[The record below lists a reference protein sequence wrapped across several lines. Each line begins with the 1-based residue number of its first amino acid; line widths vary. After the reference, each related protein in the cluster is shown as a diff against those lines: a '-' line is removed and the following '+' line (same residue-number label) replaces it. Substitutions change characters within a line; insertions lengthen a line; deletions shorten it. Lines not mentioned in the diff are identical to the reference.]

1 ETAVEALKAGAFD
14 FVSKPIDISVL
25 RRLVE
30 QAVKVTDKSATNSNH
45 SLASQA
51 SAPIDR
57 LIGRTPAMQELRATI
72 GKLARSQAPVY
83 ITGDSG
89 TGKELAA
96 RCIHATGP
104 RADADFVAVNCG
116 AIPAELMESEF
127 FGYRKGSFTGAD
139 RDREGLVQ
147 QADGGTLFLDEVAEL
162 PLAMQVK
169 LLRVIQERA
178 VRQVG
183 DTQEKPVDFRIISA
197 THQDLAAAVQA
208 NRFREDLF
216 YRLNVIEVRMPA
228 LRERAGDIPELTEQ
242 ILDRLVLRLH
252 LDATP
257 KLSAAALD
265 TLRAYHFPGNI
276 RELENILER
285 AVTLSDNNII
295 EPDLLRLESPL
306 AATEPTPTPTPTPA
320 PVDNEPP
327 AGDLESQLEELERTR
342 IMTALQNN
350 QYNKTN
356 TAKALGITF
365 RALRYRMDK

>member
-1 ETAVEALKAGAFD
+1 MADSSRTIRALIVDDESDIRELVEITLARMNIETLAVADLQTAHEALQDTTYNLCLTDMRLPDGDGIDLVRAMGDLQPHCPIAVITAYGSAETAVEALKAGAFD

-169 LLRVIQERA
+169 PLRVIQERA

-252 LDATP
+252 LDAT
-257 KLSAAALD
+257 
-265 TLRAYHFPGNI
+265 
-276 RELENILER
+276 
-285 AVTLSDNNII
+285 
-295 EPDLLRLESPL
+295 
-306 AATEPTPTPTPTPA
+306 
-320 PVDNEPP
+320 
-327 AGDLESQLEELERTR
+327 
-342 IMTALQNN
+342 
-350 QYNKTN
+350 
-356 TAKALGITF
+356 
-365 RALRYRMDK
+365 